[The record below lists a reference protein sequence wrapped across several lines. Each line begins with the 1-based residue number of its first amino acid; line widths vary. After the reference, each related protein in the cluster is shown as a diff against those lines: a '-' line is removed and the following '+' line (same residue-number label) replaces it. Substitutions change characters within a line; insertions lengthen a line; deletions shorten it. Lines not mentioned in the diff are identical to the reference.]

1 MFTVDP
7 VRKLEGILRN
17 GIFPVCEWDLT
28 HVVYIFEDFFDHL
41 ILECLKRWTNIFFCF
56 LHV

>member
-28 HVVYIFEDFFDHL
+28 HGV
-41 ILECLKRWTNIFFCF
+41 RW
-56 LHV
+56 